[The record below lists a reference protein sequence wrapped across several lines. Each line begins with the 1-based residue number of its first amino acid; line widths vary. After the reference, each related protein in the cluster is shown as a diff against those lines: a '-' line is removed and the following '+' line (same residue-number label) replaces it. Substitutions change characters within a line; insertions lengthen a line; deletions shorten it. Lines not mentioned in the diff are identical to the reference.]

1 MEEEAEKLKEMQKE
15 VDTQMNLTSPTTAS
29 KLVLE
34 NLMYSGL
41 SFLLK
46 LFKQMMINE
55 DISVG
60 SILLLREYLTEM
72 ESFHF
77 I

>member
-34 NLMYSGL
+34 NLMYCIVL
-41 SFLLK
+41 STK
-46 LFKQMMINE
+46 VI
-55 DISVG
+55 
-60 SILLLREYLTEM
+60 
-72 ESFHF
+72 
-77 I
+77 

>member
-34 NLMYSGL
+34 NLMYCL
-41 SFLLK
+41 SSK
-46 LFKQMMINE
+46 VI
-55 DISVG
+55 
-60 SILLLREYLTEM
+60 
-72 ESFHF
+72 
-77 I
+77 

>member
-34 NLMYSGL
+34 NSIYYH
-41 SFLLK
+41 FYR
-46 LFKQMMINE
+46 
-55 DISVG
+55 SV
-60 SILLLREYLTEM
+60 I
-72 ESFHF
+72 
-77 I
+77 